1 MERVNQLTD
10 ILQREVMDYHGPALK
25 AKTYYFENVDHLAF
39 TVIIVPD
46 YQYPR
51 KSKTTVTVM
60 AHIVGDVIVIDEDI
74 TDRPLYEALL
84 QAGVPREQIVL
95 AYAGETLPVEMDRQS

>member
-10 ILQREVMDYHGPALK
+10 IVQREVMDYHGPAFK
-25 AKTYYFENVDHLAF
+25 AKTYYFEDFANQAF
-39 TVIIVPD
+39 TVVIVPD

-60 AHIVGDVIVIDEDI
+60 AHIVGNKVVIDEDI
-74 TDRPLYEALL
+74 TDRPLYEALMS
-84 QAGVPREQIVL
+84 AGVPREQIVL
-95 AYAGETLPVEMDRQS
+95 AYAGEALPAEKDKSE

>member
-1 MERVNQLTD
+1 MERIDHLTD
-10 ILQREVMDYHGPALK
+10 IVQREVMAYHGPAFK
-25 AKTYYFENVDHLAF
+25 AKTYYFEDFANQAF

-60 AHIVGDVIVIDEDI
+60 AHIVGNSVVIDEDI
-74 TDRPLYEALL
+74 TDRPLYEELIA
-84 QAGVPREQIVL
+84 AGIPREQIIL
-95 AYAGETLPVEMDRQS
+95 AYAGETLPTEKDKTE